1 MISPSIISPILR
13 VTTPILLCAL
23 GGVYSERSGTGNIT
37 FEGSMLMATFTGVVG
52 SYFTGSALVG
62 VLCAMLGGVLVN
74 LFYGLLRLRMGGDN
88 VVCGFAVNSF
98 CVGATTYLLRTLFQT
113 SGTLSDPKIQGL
125 YKVRVPILKEIP
137 VVKYFFTNQTL
148 LVYLAFILVVVTTI
162 VLKRTKFGMNIR
174 ACGENP
180 MAAAAVGVNVT
191 RTRWICV
198 IITGMLCGLGGAQ
211 MSLGNLT
218 QFSENMVGGRG
229 FIALAAVIL
238 SRATPVGVMFTA
250 VLFGFAEALANL
262 LQLTTISS
270 YLVLM
275 IPYIAV
281 ILILILQ
288 PERMKELKMKW
299 RIYQNKVKVQSR

>member
-1 MISPSIISPILR
+1 MITISPSIIAPVLR

-37 FEGSMLMATFTGVVG
+37 YEGAMLMATFTGVAG
-52 SYFTGSALVG
+52 SYFSGSAFVG
-62 VLCAMLGGVLVN
+62 VLCAMLGGVLVS
-74 LFYGLLRLRMGGDN
+74 LFYGMLRLHMGGDN
-88 VVCGFAVNSF
+88 VVCGFAVNTF
-98 CVGATTYLLRTLFQT
+98 CLGATTYLLRTLFKT
-113 SGTLSDPKIQGL
+113 NGTLSDPRIAGLKKIRLAVFQD
-125 YKVRVPILKEIP
+125 VPIL
-137 VVKYFFTNQTL
+137 KYFFTNQTL
-148 LVYLAFILVVVTTI
+148 LVYLTFILVIVTSV

-180 MAAAAVGVNVT
+180 MAAAAIGVDVT
-191 RTRWICV
+191 KTRWICM
-198 IITGMLCGLGGAQ
+198 IITGLLCGLGGAQ
-211 MSLGNLT
+211 MALGNLT

-238 SRATPVGVMFTA
+238 SKATPVGVMFTT

-262 LQLTTISS
+262 LQLTSISS
-270 YLVLM
+270 YVILM

-288 PERMKELKMKW
+288 PERIKELQRMWKIHKNKMKA
-299 RIYQNKVKVQSR
+299 

>member
-1 MISPSIISPILR
+1 MMITASIISPILR

-37 FEGSMLMATFTGVVG
+37 YEGSMLMGTFTGVVG

-62 VLCAMLGGVLVN
+62 VLCAVLGGVFVN
-74 LFYGLLRLRMGGDN
+74 LFYGLLRLRLGGDN

-98 CVGATTYLLRTLFQT
+98 CVGATTYLLRTLFKT
-113 SGTLSDPKIQGL
+113 SGTLSDSRIQGL
-125 YKVRVPILKEIP
+125 YKVRIPVLKEIP
-137 VVKYFFTNQTL
+137 VIKYFFTNQTL
-148 LVYLAFILVVVTTI
+148 LVYLALFLVVVTGI
-162 VLKRTKFGMNIR
+162 VLKRTRFGMHIR

-198 IITGMLCGLGGAQ
+198 IITGVLCGLGGAQ
-211 MSLGNLT
+211 MALGNLT

-238 SRATPVGVMFTA
+238 SRATPAGVLCTA
-250 VLFGFAEALANL
+250 LLFGCAEAYANL

-270 YLVLM
+270 YLILM

-281 ILILILQ
+281 ILILVLQ
-288 PERMKELKMKW
+288 QERIRELRMKWKIHK
-299 RIYQNKVKVQSR
+299 NKTAA

>member
-37 FEGSMLMATFTGVVG
+37 YEGSMLMATFTGVVG

-74 LFYGLLRLRMGGDN
+74 LFYGLLRLRMGGVN

-125 YKVRVPILKEIP
+125 YKVRVPILKDIP

>member
-37 FEGSMLMATFTGVVG
+37 YEGSMLMATFTGVVG

-74 LFYGLLRLRMGGDN
+74 LFYRLLRLRMGGDN

-125 YKVRVPILKEIP
+125 YKVRVPILKDIP

>member
-1 MISPSIISPILR
+1 MISPSNISPILR

-37 FEGSMLMATFTGVVG
+37 YEGSMLMATFTGVVG

-125 YKVRVPILKEIP
+125 YKVRVPILKDIP

>member
-37 FEGSMLMATFTGVVG
+37 YEGSMLMATFTGVVG

-125 YKVRVPILKEIP
+125 YKVRVPILKDIP

-180 MAAAAVGVNVT
+180 MAAAAVCVNVT

>member
-37 FEGSMLMATFTGVVG
+37 YEGSMLMATFTGVVG

-125 YKVRVPILKEIP
+125 YKVRVPILKDIP

>member
-37 FEGSMLMATFTGVVG
+37 YEGSMLMATFTGVVG

-125 YKVRVPILKEIP
+125 YKVRVPILKDIP

-299 RIYQNKVKVQSR
+299 RIYQNKVKVHSR

>member
-13 VTTPILLCAL
+13 VTTPIFLCAL

-37 FEGSMLMATFTGVVG
+37 YEGSMLMATFTGVVG

-125 YKVRVPILKEIP
+125 YKVRVPILKDIP

>member
-37 FEGSMLMATFTGVVG
+37 YEGSMLMATFTGVVG

-113 SGTLSDPKIQGL
+113 SGTLSDHKIQGL
-125 YKVRVPILKEIP
+125 YKVRVPILKDIP

-180 MAAAAVGVNVT
+180 MAAPAVGVNVT
-191 RTRWICV
+191 RARWICV

>member
-37 FEGSMLMATFTGVVG
+37 YEGSMLMATFTGVVG

-88 VVCGFAVNSF
+88 LVCGFAVNSF

-125 YKVRVPILKEIP
+125 YKVRVPILKDIP

>member
-37 FEGSMLMATFTGVVG
+37 YEGSMLMATFTGVVG

-125 YKVRVPILKEIP
+125 YKVRVPILKDIP

-250 VLFGFAEALANL
+250 ALANL

>member
-37 FEGSMLMATFTGVVG
+37 YEGSMLMATFTGVVG

-88 VVCGFAVNSF
+88 VVRGFAVNSF

-125 YKVRVPILKEIP
+125 YKVRVPILKDIP

>member
-37 FEGSMLMATFTGVVG
+37 YEGSMLMATFTGVVG

-125 YKVRVPILKEIP
+125 YKVRVPILKDIP

-238 SRATPVGVMFTA
+238 SRATPVGVDNN
-250 VLFGFAEALANL
+250 LFLFSFDDSLYSSNFNFDFAAGENERAKNEMENL
-262 LQLTTISS
+262 S
-270 YLVLM
+270 
-275 IPYIAV
+275 
-281 ILILILQ
+281 
-288 PERMKELKMKW
+288 K
-299 RIYQNKVKVQSR
+299 

>member
-37 FEGSMLMATFTGVVG
+37 YEGSMLMATFTGVVG
-52 SYFTGSALVG
+52 SYFTGSALAG

-125 YKVRVPILKEIP
+125 YKVRVPILKDIP

>member
-1 MISPSIISPILR
+1 MISASIISPILR

-37 FEGSMLMATFTGVVG
+37 YEGSMLMGTFTGVVG
-52 SYFTGSALVG
+52 SYFTGSSLIG
-62 VLCAMLGGVLVN
+62 VLCAVLGGVFVN
-74 LFYGLLRLRMGGDN
+74 LFYGVLRLHMGGDN

-98 CVGATTYLLRTLFQT
+98 CLGATTYLLRTLFKT
-113 SGTLSDPKIQGL
+113 SGTLSDPRIKGL
-125 YKVRVPILKEIP
+125 YRVNIPFLNDIP
-137 VVKYFFTNQTL
+137 VIKYFFSNQTL
-148 LVYLAFILVVVTTI
+148 LVYLAFILVVITTV

-180 MAAAAVGVNVT
+180 MAAAAVGVDVT
-191 RTRWICV
+191 KTRWICV
-198 IITGMLCGLGGAQ
+198 VITGILCGLGGAQ
-211 MSLGNLT
+211 MALGNLT

-250 VLFGFAEALANL
+250 VLFGCAEALANL
-262 LQLTTISS
+262 LQLTTVSS
-270 YLVLM
+270 YLILM

-281 ILILILQ
+281 ILILVLQ
-288 PERMKELKMKW
+288 PARMKDLKTKLK
-299 RIYQNKVKVQSR
+299 IYKNRVSA

>member
-37 FEGSMLMATFTGVVG
+37 YEGSMLMATFTGVVG

-125 YKVRVPILKEIP
+125 YKVRVPILKDIP

-238 SRATPVGVMFTA
+238 SRAPPVGDMLTA

-288 PERMKELKMKW
+288 PERMKEIKMKW

>member
-37 FEGSMLMATFTGVVG
+37 YEGSMLMATFTGVVG

-125 YKVRVPILKEIP
+125 YKVRVPILKDIP

-191 RTRWICV
+191 RTSYYYRHALR
-198 IITGMLCGLGGAQ
+198 TGWSADVVGKSDSVFWKHGRRAGIYRSCRRYPIQSDASRRYVYGSTIWFCG
-211 MSLGNLT
+211 SLSESSSVDNNLFL
-218 QFSENMVGGRG
+218 FSFDDSLYSSNFNFDFAAGENERAKNEMEN
-229 FIALAAVIL
+229 L
-238 SRATPVGVMFTA
+238 S
-250 VLFGFAEALANL
+250 
-262 LQLTTISS
+262 
-270 YLVLM
+270 
-275 IPYIAV
+275 
-281 ILILILQ
+281 
-288 PERMKELKMKW
+288 K
-299 RIYQNKVKVQSR
+299 

>member
-37 FEGSMLMATFTGVVG
+37 YEGSMLMATFTGVVG

-125 YKVRVPILKEIP
+125 YKVRVPILKDIP

-162 VLKRTKFGMNIR
+162 VLKRTKFVMNIR